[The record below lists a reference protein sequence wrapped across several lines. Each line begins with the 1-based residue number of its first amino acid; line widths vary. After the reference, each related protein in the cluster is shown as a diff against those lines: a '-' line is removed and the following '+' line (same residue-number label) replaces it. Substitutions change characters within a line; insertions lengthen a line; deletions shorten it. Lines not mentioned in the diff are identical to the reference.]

1 MSHGAQFTSEA
12 FLATGYYYVKD
23 IIDSNARLV
32 INDHSGS
39 CICDM
44 MSSF

>member
-1 MSHGAQFTSEA
+1 MYFGNI
-12 FLATGYYYVKD
+12 LATGPSYVKD
-23 IIDSNARLV
+23 IIDCNARLV

-44 MSSF
+44 MSGF